1 MACTYL
7 ILFCKTSEI
16 EVSLRILQNV
26 IQANWH
32 LRDSRGPPPFCGQK
46 TQIYQ
51 KNIRRFRLYSIKV
64 LRTRVSVKFWEF
76 LDSWNHHNVKKYWK
90 LKHYI
95 CYIHMLYTQSYSY
108 LIQYRINFFWHKI
121 WNTKIMLLNS
131 FISDYKQKTKNREK
145 LSSKSKMKHVK
156 KVLSIPNN
164 CYIDSQF
171 HKTVKNQITPAHLY
185 VYSNKNS
192 WYNYTQI
199 FTIYY
204 IKHKFRIKNNL
215 TSG

>member
-46 TQIYQ
+46 SQILK
-51 KNIRRFRLYSIKV
+51 KNILRYRSYRVKV

-76 LDSWNHHNVKKYWK
+76 LDSHCQKVLEIETLKYTSI
-90 LKHYI
+90 YAI
-95 CYIHMLYTQSYSY
+95 YTQSYSY

-131 FISDYKQKTKNREK
+131 FISDYKQKTKIGKNCHLNQK
-145 LSSKSKMKHVK
+145 WNKSK
-156 KVLSIPNN
+156 KVLSIPNICYHN
-164 CYIDSQF
+164 C
-171 HKTVKNQITPAHLY
+171 QI
-185 VYSNKNS
+185 
-192 WYNYTQI
+192 
-199 FTIYY
+199 
-204 IKHKFRIKNNL
+204 IKLLKIK
-215 TSG
+215 